1 MKKGHPYKKAA
12 LRNAEKHHGTGIVFS
27 CSCLSW
33 NGCPARE
40 HCDSVHD
47 APNMERAAMHEK
59 RRGAPK
65 GAPAIRI
72 SLGKPGDA
80 YMVEPEAARCILI
93 STFSVRPP

>member
-1 MKKGHPYKKAA
+1 M
-12 LRNAEKHHGTGIVFS
+12 
-27 CSCLSW
+27 
-33 NGCPARE
+33 RE

-47 APNMERAAMHEK
+47 AGNTK
-59 RRGAPK
+59 RGQAGKKRGAPE

-93 STFSVRPP
+93 STFSVRPE

>member
-1 MKKGHPYKKAA
+1 M
-12 LRNAEKHHGTGIVFS
+12 
-27 CSCLSW
+27 
-33 NGCPARE
+33 RE

-47 APNMERAAMHEK
+47 AGNTKKQAGRAK
-59 RRGAPK
+59 KRGAPE

-93 STFSVRPP
+93 STFSVRPE